1 MPTGYTADLH
11 DGKDVTFREF
21 ALKCSRAMGA
31 AIMQRD
37 EDPNVE
43 IKLRTVEDYY
53 YENVEKART
62 ALAKALSRSTEYWDE
77 EQQREIQEAREYR
90 WKHLEDKTSLE
101 ERYNA
106 MLAEVRAWNPPTS
119 EHEGLKKFMI
129 EQLESS
135 IDFDC
140 IDWTPEV
147 PERLDVAEYA
157 DKKIASLASSYK
169 HAVDNLAKEQE
180 RVAEQ
185 NAWVIALKDSLAG

>member
-53 YENVEKART
+53 YENVDKAKS
-62 ALAKALSRSTEYWDE
+62 ALAKALSRSTQFWTDE
-77 EQQREIQEAREYR
+77 QTKEIQQAKEYR
-90 WKHLEDKTSLE
+90 KDYLEKQASME
-101 ERYNA
+101 ERYNS
-106 MLAEVRAWNPPTS
+106 MLAEVKAWIPPTS

-140 IDWTPEV
+140 TDWTPSV

-157 DKKIASLASSYK
+157 DKKIASLASSYRY
-169 HAVDNLAKEQE
+169 AVDNLAKEQE
-180 RVAEQ
+180 RVAGQ
-185 NAWVIALKDSLAG
+185 NAWVIALKDSLA

>member
-21 ALKCSRAMGA
+21 ALKCSRATGA

-43 IKLRTVEDYY
+43 IKLRTVDDYY

-62 ALAKALSRSTEYWDE
+62 ALAKALSRSTGYWADE
-77 EQQREIQEAREYR
+77 QEREIQEAREHR
-90 WKHLEDKTSLE
+90 WKYLEDKASLE

-106 MLAEVRAWNPPTS
+106 MLAEVKAWKIPTP
-119 EHEGLKKFMI
+119 EHSGLKQFMI
-129 EQLESS
+129 EQLKSS
-135 IDFDC
+135 IEFDC

-157 DKKIASLASSYK
+157 DKKIASLASTYK
-169 HAVDNLAKEQE
+169 RAVDNLAKEQE
-180 RVAEQ
+180 RVAGQ
-185 NAWVIALKDSLAG
+185 NAWVIALKESLA